1 MLQTWRRTLFQRRP
15 PTLQEPALCRPLAAT
30 QVRQVRNLKPF
41 LPIHGSA
48 SSASTLPQA
57 AKAAKTSTT
66 ETTGSVNI
74 VQKASQEKGTF
85 VDPPQETTSSGAVGA
100 VYERDFEKK

>member
-1 MLQTWRRTLFQRRP
+1 MEANAISAVSSNAARTSIVPAPGGDSSAQTQ
-15 PTLQEPALCRPLAAT
+15 A
-30 QVRQVRNLKPF
+30 F

-66 ETTGSVNI
+66 ETTGSVNT
-74 VQKASQEKGTF
+74 VQKASQDKGTF

-100 VYERDFEKK
+100 VYEREFEKK